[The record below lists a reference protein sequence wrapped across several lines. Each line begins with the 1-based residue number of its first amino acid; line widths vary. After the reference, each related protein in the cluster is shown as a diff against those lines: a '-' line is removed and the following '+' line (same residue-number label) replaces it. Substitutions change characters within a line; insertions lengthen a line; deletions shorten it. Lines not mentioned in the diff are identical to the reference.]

1 MDPYQCSRLELAT
14 SVDNKAQL
22 PVAKMSDPAED
33 VDFQN
38 IKKQPKSVDPI
49 NLINSMFG
57 EDLETLDTAK
67 KLYKHYQIVANDIQK
82 QVSESF

>member
-1 MDPYQCSRLELAT
+1 MDP
-14 SVDNKAQL
+14 V
-22 PVAKMSDPAED
+22 
-33 VDFQN
+33 
-38 IKKQPKSVDPI
+38 

-82 QVSESF
+82 QVS